1 MGSVNRTVL
10 SSILFGR
17 YWHPW
22 TPITTVNLSLN
33 TTLQNLISS
42 IQTVRLLVPVHQ
54 DTLYFG
60 SPVQNPAAYLDIGQY
75 AVVSVILKAP
85 AANLQSDGQFLV
97 GVIAF
102 PAQGRLVVFTYFL
115 HLFRKVFQRR

>member
-102 PAQGRLVVFTYFL
+102 PVQGRLVVFTYFL